1 MATQIQAKSK
11 YVFLLF
17 LALIFTTATTVME
30 TLDVSSLLDTDAIFS
45 SANLL
50 IAAVGAIVLI
60 VVGFKL
66 AALVIKFVLNIFDT
80 LRFS

>member
-1 MATQIQAKSK
+1 MATQLKAKSQ
-11 YVFLLF
+11 YVLLLF
-17 LALIFTTATTVME
+17 VALLFSTATTVME
-30 TLDVSSLLDTDAIFS
+30 TLDVSSLLDTDQIFA

-66 AALVIKFVLNIFDT
+66 AALVIRWVLNIFDT